1 MQFFEVFLG
10 ISGYYVVEHENRGY
24 TRVHIFIIIRN
35 ACARMR
41 KRKEVISEE
50 TTSCAQ
56 DETRTH
62 TILRP
67 LPPQS
72 SVYTNFTTCACPEQD
87 SNLHTSRHAHLK
99 RTRLPIP
106 PSGLAYKS
114 AKKKSGKRDSN
125 SRPRPWQG
133 RALPTELFPQF
144 FSFYKYKNTCS
155 FSKAGAKVLLFF
167 DMTKFFG
174 KKMQKKCNFSDFM
187 PIQGMKVPLL
197 RASKPAFGYPA
208 HSPRASIQTIHAT
221 PI

>member
-1 MQFFEVFLG
+1 M
-10 ISGYYVVEHENRGY
+10 S
-24 TRVHIFIIIRN
+24 
-35 ACARMR
+35 
-41 KRKEVISEE
+41 
-50 TTSCAQ
+50 SCAQ

-106 PSGLAYKS
+106 PSGPYTYC

-133 RALPTELFPQF
+133 RALPTELFPH
-144 FSFYKYKNTCS
+144 SFYPSLKDHSLLKSFPLQRGRGCPFHFSPFNFQKRVQKYC
-155 FSKAGAKVLLFF
+155 FF
-167 DMTKFFG
+167 LTYANFFA
-174 KKMQKKCNFSDFM
+174 KKCNISAFF
-187 PIQGMKVPLL
+187 PFFALFIPFFYPFPLEIYTK
-197 RASKPAFGYPA
+197 AESQKPFCPD
-208 HSPRASIQTIHAT
+208 S
-221 PI
+221 

>member
-1 MQFFEVFLG
+1 MSQ
-10 ISGYYVVEHENRGY
+10 S
-24 TRVHIFIIIRN
+24 
-35 ACARMR
+35 
-41 KRKEVISEE
+41 
-50 TTSCAQ
+50 AQ

-106 PSGLAYKS
+106 PSGRACINTSRDSRQAARLRLRIVLRFFGLQNYVLHPEVVWTLFCLT

-133 RALPTELFPQF
+133 RALPTELFPQSF
-144 FSFYKYKNTCS
+144 FNNLLKNT
-155 FSKAGAKVLLFF
+155 AFF
-167 DMTKFFG
+167 
-174 KKMQKKCNFSDFM
+174 Q
-187 PIQGMKVPLL
+187 
-197 RASKPAFGYPA
+197 
-208 HSPRASIQTIHAT
+208 
-221 PI
+221 